1 MRVEIINTGSELMLG
16 RLLNSHQQWLCR
28 RLADH
33 GYPVDCQIA
42 VPDTGTE
49 IRDVVRE
56 VMQRADL
63 ILVTGGLGP
72 TSDDLT
78 RDYIAGLLGRKLV
91 EDSAILERIRAFFT
105 ARGRAMPVN
114 AHVQAMVP
122 EGGIV
127 LHNAHGTAPGLAMET
142 PRGGLLI
149 LLPGPPRELH
159 PMFDEQALPL
169 IRQRFPHDS
178 PFVCRT
184 VRTSGLGESFVEERI
199 SDLMKP
205 FVGAGMDLGYC
216 ARNGEVDVR
225 FVARGADAATTIANA
240 ERLLHDTLRSLIY
253 GVDDDLLET
262 VVLREFTARR
272 KTVALAES
280 CTGGFISNR
289 LTNVPGAS
297 AVFLGGL
304 VTYSNDAKQ
313 TILGVRAETLAAHGA
328 VSEAVAKEMAEG
340 AREKLQ
346 ADFAVSVTG
355 IAGPSGG
362 TPEKPVGTVWMALA
376 SAAGTIAKHRVNAW
390 DRETFKFV
398 TSQQALELLR
408 RAVMNIEE
416 PG

>member
-42 VPDTGTE
+42 VPDTGTA
-49 IRDVVRE
+49 IRDAVRE
-56 VMQRADL
+56 VMERAEL
-63 ILVTGGLGP
+63 IIVTGGLGP

-78 RDYIAGLLGRKLV
+78 RDFIAGLLGKKLV
-91 EDSAILERIRAFFT
+91 EDPAIVERIRDFFT
-105 ARGRAMPVN
+105 ARRRTMPLN

-127 LHNAHGTAPGLAMET
+127 LHNANGTAPGLALDT

-149 LLPGPPRELH
+149 LLPGPPRELY
-159 PMFDEQALPL
+159 PMFDGQVVPL
-169 IRQRFPHDS
+169 LQKRFPHVS
-178 PFVCRT
+178 QFVCRT
-184 VRTSGLGESFVEERI
+184 IRTSGLGESFVEERI

-205 FVGAGMDLGYC
+205 FVDAGMDLGYC

-225 FVARGADAATTIANA
+225 FVARGANAATTVAEA
-240 ERLLHDTLRSLIY
+240 ERVARETLRSLIY

-262 VVLREFTARR
+262 VVVREFTARG
-272 KTVALAES
+272 KSVAVAES

-289 LTNVPGAS
+289 ITNVPGAS

-328 VSEAVAKEMAEG
+328 VSEAVAREMAEG
-340 AREKLQ
+340 AREKLR
-346 ADFAVSVTG
+346 ADFALSVTG
-355 IAGPSGG
+355 IAGPAGG

-376 SAAGTIAKHRVNAW
+376 SASGTIAKHRVNAW

-408 RAVMNIEE
+408 RAVM
-416 PG
+416 GVAD

>member
-42 VPDTGTE
+42 VPDTGTA

-56 VMQRADL
+56 VMERADL
-63 ILVTGGLGP
+63 IIVTGGLGP

-91 EDSAILERIRAFFT
+91 EDPAIVERIRGFFT
-105 ARGRAMPVN
+105 ARRRTMPVN
-114 AHVQAMVP
+114 AHVQALVP

-127 LHNAHGTAPGLAMET
+127 LHNAHGTAPGLALET

-159 PMFDEQALPL
+159 PMFDEQAMPL
-169 IRQRFPHDS
+169 IKQRFPHDS

-199 SDLMKP
+199 SGLLKP
-205 FVGAGMDLGYC
+205 FVESGMDLGYC

-225 FVARGADAATTIANA
+225 FVARGAHAAATVAQA
-240 ERLLHDTLRSLIY
+240 ERLVRATLRSLVY

-262 VVLREFTARR
+262 VVVRKFTARR

-297 AVFLGGL
+297 AIFLGGL
-304 VTYSNDAKQ
+304 ITYSNDAKQ

-340 AREKLQ
+340 AREKLR

-355 IAGPSGG
+355 IAGPGGG

-376 SAAGTIAKHRVNAW
+376 SAAGTIAKHRVNTW
-390 DRETFKFV
+390 DRETFKYV
-398 TSQQALELLR
+398 TSQQALDLLR
-408 RAVMNIEE
+408 RAVMGVEE
-416 PG
+416 

>member
-1 MRVEIINTGSELMLG
+1 MRVEIINTGSELLLG

-42 VPDTGTE
+42 VPDTGTA
-49 IRDVVRE
+49 IRDAVRE
-56 VMQRADL
+56 VMERADL

-91 EDSAILERIRAFFT
+91 ADPAIVERIRGFFT
-105 ARGRAMPVN
+105 ARRRTMPVN

-122 EGGIV
+122 EGGLV
-127 LHNAHGTAPGLAMET
+127 LHNAHGTAPGLALDT

-159 PMFDEQALPL
+159 PMFDEQTMPL
-169 IRQRFPHDS
+169 IKQRFPHDS

-184 VRTSGLGESFVEERI
+184 IRTSGLGESFVEERI
-199 SDLMKP
+199 SDLLKP
-205 FVGAGMDLGYC
+205 FVDAGMDLGYC

-225 FVARGADAATTIANA
+225 FVARGANAATTVAGA
-240 ERLLHDTLRSLIY
+240 ERVVRETLRSLIY

-262 VVLREFTARR
+262 VVVREFTARG

-328 VSEAVAKEMAEG
+328 VSEAVAREMAEG
-340 AREKLQ
+340 AREKLR

-376 SAAGTIAKHRVNAW
+376 SDVGTIAKHRVNTW

-408 RAVMNIEE
+408 RAVM
-416 PG
+416 GVTD

>member
-42 VPDTGTE
+42 VPDTGAA
-49 IRDVVRE
+49 IRDAVRE
-56 VMQRADL
+56 VMERADL
-63 ILVTGGLGP
+63 IIVTGGLGP

-91 EDSAILERIRAFFT
+91 EHPAIVERIRGFFT
-105 ARGRAMPVN
+105 ARSRTMPVN

-122 EGGIV
+122 EGGLV
-127 LHNAHGTAPGLAMET
+127 LHNANGTAPGLAMDT

-159 PMFDEQALPL
+159 PRFDEQALPL
-169 IRQRFPHDS
+169 IQKRFPPDS
-178 PFVCRT
+178 AIVCRT
-184 VRTSGLGESFVEERI
+184 IRTSGLGESFVEERI

-205 FVGAGMDLGYC
+205 FVDAGMDLGYC

-225 FVARGADAATTIANA
+225 FVARGANAANTVADA
-240 ERLLHDTLRSLIY
+240 ERAVRETLSNLIY

-262 VVLREFTARR
+262 VVVREFTARG

-328 VSEAVAKEMAEG
+328 VSEAVAREMAEG
-340 AREKLQ
+340 AREKLR

-355 IAGPSGG
+355 IAGPAGG

-376 SAAGTIAKHRVNAW
+376 SAAGTIAKHRGNAW

-408 RAVMNIEE
+408 RAVM
-416 PG
+416 GVVD

>member
-33 GYPVDCQIA
+33 GYPVDCQMA
-42 VPDTGTE
+42 VPDTGTA
-49 IRDVVRE
+49 IRDAVRE
-56 VMQRADL
+56 VMGRADL
-63 ILVTGGLGP
+63 IIVTGGLGP

-78 RDYIAGLLGRKLV
+78 RDYIAGLLGRKLA
-91 EDSAILERIRAFFT
+91 EDPAILDHIRAFFT
-105 ARGRAMPVN
+105 TRQRTMPVN
-114 AHVQAMVP
+114 VHVQALVP
-122 EGGIV
+122 EGGKV
-127 LHNAHGTAPGLAMET
+127 LHNAHGTAPGLALDT

-159 PMFDEQALPL
+159 PMFDGQALPL
-169 IRQRFPHDS
+169 IHQRFPHDS

-225 FVARGADAATTIANA
+225 FVARGVDAATTVANA
-240 ERLLHDTLRSLIY
+240 ERLLYDTLRSLIY

-262 VVLREFTARR
+262 VVVREFTARR

-304 VTYSNDAKQ
+304 VTYRNDAKQ
-313 TILGVRAETLAAHGA
+313 TILGVRPETLAAHGA

-340 AREKLQ
+340 AREKLG

-355 IAGPSGG
+355 IAGPAGG

-376 SAAGTIAKHRVNAW
+376 SAAGTLVKHRVNAW
-390 DRETFKFV
+390 DRETFKLV

-416 PG
+416 TS

>member
-33 GYPVDCQIA
+33 GYPVDCQMA
-42 VPDTGTE
+42 VPDTGTA
-49 IRDVVRE
+49 IRDAVRE
-56 VMQRADL
+56 VMGRADL
-63 ILVTGGLGP
+63 IIVTGGLGP

-78 RDYIAGLLGRKLV
+78 RDYIAGLLGRKLA
-91 EDSAILERIRAFFT
+91 EDPAILDHIRAFFT
-105 ARGRAMPVN
+105 TRQRTMPVN
-114 AHVQAMVP
+114 AHVQALVP
-122 EGGIV
+122 EGGKV
-127 LHNAHGTAPGLAMET
+127 LHNAHGTAPGLALDT

-159 PMFDEQALPL
+159 PMFDGQALPL
-169 IRQRFPHDS
+169 IHQRFPHDS

-225 FVARGADAATTIANA
+225 FVARGADAATTVANA
-240 ERLLHDTLRSLIY
+240 ERLLYDTLRSLIY

-262 VVLREFTARR
+262 VVVREFTARR

-289 LTNVPGAS
+289 LTNVPGSS

-313 TILGVRAETLAAHGA
+313 TILGVRPETLAAHGA

-340 AREKLQ
+340 AREKLG

-355 IAGPSGG
+355 IAGPAGG

-376 SAAGTIAKHRVNAW
+376 SAAGTLVKHRVNAW
-390 DRETFKFV
+390 DRETFKLV

-416 PG
+416 TS